1 MSVDSRTRQYPPT
14 PPPPPRRSGFNPL
27 TLAIAAI
34 SSVVAAYVVSKVWS
48 NGTLVATAM
57 TPVVVAVVKEAL
69 ERPAQK
75 IDVGVSRLSTV
86 RQADPDALVVEEF
99 EPGHEAEPNDVSV
112 YSSRGGRKW
121 KVAVVTGLLA
131 FVVAAAAMT
140 LPELVSG
147 RSIFSGAERTTLFRG
162 SRHPSRTTTTQS
174 TQTQTVTQTVETQT
188 VTQTVPSATQTTPT
202 VTQTTPATAPQPA
215 PQSTTPTTPSGGAT
229 TPTTTAP
236 PSP

>member
-14 PPPPPRRSGFNPL
+14 PPPPPGRSGFNPV
-27 TLAIAAI
+27 TLAIAAT
-34 SSVVAAYVVSKVWS
+34 SAVVAAFVVSKIWS
-48 NGTLVATAM
+48 GGTLVATAM
-57 TPVVVAVVKEAL
+57 TPVIVAVVKEAL

-99 EPGHEAEPNDVSV
+99 EPGHEAEPSDMTV

-121 KVAVVTGLLA
+121 KIAVITGLLA

-147 RSIFSGAERTTLFRG
+147 RSILSGGKRTTLFQG
-162 SRHPSRTTTTQS
+162 TRHPSTTTQP
-174 TQTQTVTQTVETQT
+174 QTTATETVTQTAPT
-188 VTQTVPSATQTTPT
+188 VTETVPSDTQTTPT
-202 VTQTTPATAPQPA
+202 VTQTTPTATQTAPSTTPA
-215 PQSTTPTTPSGGAT
+215 APSGGQTTPTTTPTTP
-229 TPTTTAP
+229 AP
-236 PSP
+236 